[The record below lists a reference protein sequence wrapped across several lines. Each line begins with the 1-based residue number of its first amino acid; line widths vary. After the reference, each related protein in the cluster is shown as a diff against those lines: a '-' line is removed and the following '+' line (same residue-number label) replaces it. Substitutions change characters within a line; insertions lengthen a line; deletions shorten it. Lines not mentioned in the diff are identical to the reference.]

1 MIGQWK
7 GKVRLEALE
16 SRGRRKEERSWKKDG
31 AEPHGLG
38 KTTSNKGS
46 HSRGIDY
53 CSGRP
58 A

>member
-1 MIGQWK
+1 VIGQWK

-46 HSRGIDY
+46 HSRGID
-53 CSGRP
+53 
-58 A
+58 

>member
-31 AEPHGLG
+31 AELHALEKEQVTRALIAGE
-38 KTTSNKGS
+38 
-46 HSRGIDY
+46 
-53 CSGRP
+53 
-58 A
+58 